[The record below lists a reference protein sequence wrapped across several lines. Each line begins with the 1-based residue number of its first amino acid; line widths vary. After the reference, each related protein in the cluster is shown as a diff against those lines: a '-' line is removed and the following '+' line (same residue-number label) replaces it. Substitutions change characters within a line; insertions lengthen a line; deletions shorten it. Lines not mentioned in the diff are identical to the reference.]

1 MSHDQAILLTFYRN
15 NILHLFALPSL
26 IAAIIT
32 ERTQTSLSDIVD
44 KVSQLYPLI
53 QAELFLKYN
62 EDELLACITTT
73 LDEMQQQELISTADG
88 VITPVSEQLMALKL
102 LAANIQETLQR
113 YAIVLTVLEHDQVIE
128 KNELEDRSQL
138 IAERLA
144 SLNGVSAPE
153 FFDKKVFAIFIETLQ
168 EREYLSE
175 SGTARTDNIT
185 QLAGVVRGLTT
196 LEVKQ
201 TITDVMLSQQTQ
213 Q

>member
-1 MSHDQAILLTFYRN
+1 M
-15 NILHLFALPSL
+15 
-26 IAAIIT
+26 
-32 ERTQTSLSDIVD
+32 
-44 KVSQLYPLI
+44 
-53 QAELFLKYN
+53 
-62 EDELLACITTT
+62 
-73 LDEMQQQELISTADG
+73 
-88 VITPVSEQLMALKL
+88 
-102 LAANIQETLQR
+102 
-113 YAIVLTVLEHDQVIE
+113 
-128 KNELEDRSQL
+128 
-138 IAERLA
+138 
-144 SLNGVSAPE
+144 SAPE